1 MNNYTKYG
9 LIFLGGVAL
18 GALGA
23 MAISRGRV
31 QGVKPLATDLV
42 AGGIALRDKLMAVA
56 EGVKED
62 IEDVVAEAQLKNQEK
77 KTAQEAQK
85 QLRLCRNRSLKRLRL
100 DFSQTVSPSFSD
112 A

>member
-23 MAISRGRV
+23 MA
-31 QGVKPLATDLV
+31 TDLV
-42 AGGIALRDKLMAVA
+42 AGGIALRDKLMSVA

-77 KTAQEAQK
+77 KAAQEAQETAQAVQDPAVEK
-85 QLRLCRNRSLKRLRL
+85 TL
-100 DFSQTVSPSFSD
+100 

>member
-62 IEDVVAEAQLKNQEK
+62 IEDVVAEAQLKIRK
-77 KTAQEAQK
+77 KDGPG
-85 QLRLCRNRSLKRLRL
+85 S
-100 DFSQTVSPSFSD
+100 SGSSSD
-112 A
+112 CAGSSR

>member
-42 AGGIALRDKLMAVA
+42 AGGIALRFKLMSVA
-56 EGVKED
+56 
-62 IEDVVAEAQLKNQEK
+62 
-77 KTAQEAQK
+77 
-85 QLRLCRNRSLKRLRL
+85 
-100 DFSQTVSPSFSD
+100 
-112 A
+112 

>member
-23 MAISRGRV
+23 MAISRGV
-31 QGVKPLATDLV
+31 VSFAETGEMVPDGNQSSVGGDVEV
-42 AGGIALRDKLMAVA
+42 AGFEI
-56 EGVKED
+56 
-62 IEDVVAEAQLKNQEK
+62 VVAEAQLKNQEK
-77 KTAQEAQK
+77 KTAQEAQEAA
-85 QLRLCRNRSLKRLRL
+85 
-100 DFSQTVSPSFSD
+100 QTVQEAVVEKTP

>member
-31 QGVKPLATDLV
+31 QGGQAPGD
-42 AGGIALRDKLMAVA
+42 R
-56 EGVKED
+56 
-62 IEDVVAEAQLKNQEK
+62 
-77 KTAQEAQK
+77 
-85 QLRLCRNRSLKRLRL
+85 
-100 DFSQTVSPSFSD
+100 PSGRRYRF

>member
-77 KTAQEAQK
+77 RRPRKLRK

>member
-31 QGVKPLATDLV
+31 QGVKPLV
-42 AGGIALRDKLMAVA
+42 AGGIALRDKLMSVA

-77 KTAQEAQK
+77 KAAQEAQETAQAVQDSVVEK
-85 QLRLCRNRSLKRLRL
+85 
-100 DFSQTVSPSFSD
+100 TP

>member
-23 MAISRGRV
+23 MAVSRGRV

-42 AGGIALRDKLMAVA
+42 AGGIALRDKVMAVA

-62 IEDVVAEAQLKNQEK
+62 LEDVVAEAQLKNQK
-77 KTAQEAQK
+77 KKAAQEAQEAAQAVAEPAVEK
-85 QLRLCRNRSLKRLRL
+85 A
-100 DFSQTVSPSFSD
+100 P

>member
-31 QGVKPLATDLV
+31 QGVKPLTTDLV
-42 AGGIALRDKLMAVA
+42 AGRIALRDKLMSVA

-77 KTAQEAQK
+77 KAAQEAQETAQAVQDPAVEK
-85 QLRLCRNRSLKRLRL
+85 
-100 DFSQTVSPSFSD
+100 TP

>member
-42 AGGIALRDKLMAVA
+42 AGGIALRDKLMLPKA
-56 EGVKED
+56 
-62 IEDVVAEAQLKNQEK
+62 
-77 KTAQEAQK
+77 
-85 QLRLCRNRSLKRLRL
+85 
-100 DFSQTVSPSFSD
+100 
-112 A
+112 

>member
-31 QGVKPLATDLV
+31 RGVKPLATDLV
-42 AGGIALRDKLMAVA
+42 AGGIALRDKLMSVA

-77 KTAQEAQK
+77 KAAQEAQETAQAVQDPAVEK
-85 QLRLCRNRSLKRLRL
+85 AL
-100 DFSQTVSPSFSD
+100 

>member
-42 AGGIALRDKLMAVA
+42 AGGIALRDKLMA
-56 EGVKED
+56 
-62 IEDVVAEAQLKNQEK
+62 EAQLKNQEK
-77 KTAQEAQK
+77 KTAQEAQEAA
-85 QLRLCRNRSLKRLRL
+85 
-100 DFSQTVSPSFSD
+100 QTVQEAVVEKTP

>member
-42 AGGIALRDKLMAVA
+42 AGGIALRDKLMSVA

-77 KTAQEAQK
+77 KAAQEAQETA
-85 QLRLCRNRSLKRLRL
+85 QAV
-100 DFSQTVSPSFSD
+100 QD
-112 A
+112 AAVEKTPA

>member
-42 AGGIALRDKLMAVA
+42 AGIALRDKLMSVA

-77 KTAQEAQK
+77 KAAQEAQETAQAVQDSAVEK
-85 QLRLCRNRSLKRLRL
+85 
-100 DFSQTVSPSFSD
+100 TP

>member
-42 AGGIALRDKLMAVA
+42 AS
-56 EGVKED
+56 
-62 IEDVVAEAQLKNQEK
+62 
-77 KTAQEAQK
+77 
-85 QLRLCRNRSLKRLRL
+85 LCATS
-100 DFSQTVSPSFSD
+100 
-112 A
+112 

>member
-31 QGVKPLATDLV
+31 KGVKPLATDLV
-42 AGGIALRDKLMAVA
+42 AGGIALRDKLMSVA

-77 KTAQEAQK
+77 KAAQEAQETAQAVQDSAVEK
-85 QLRLCRNRSLKRLRL
+85 
-100 DFSQTVSPSFSD
+100 TP